1 VADLVVVAFVSD
13 RTTKQV
19 LQAAVNRKT
28 PLTSIRNKPMEISS
42 LALYPNPARDQL
54 YVNLGARATTPGIL
68 EVFDLNGRMMMN
80 MEVPPG
86 TQIIRLDVQNLMRG
100 MYVIHRIESGR
111 VVSRSKF
118 IKTE

>member
-1 VADLVVVAFVSD
+1 MV
-13 RTTKQV
+13 
-19 LQAAVNRKT
+19 
-28 PLTSIRNKPMEISS
+28 
-42 LALYPNPARDQL
+42 
-54 YVNLGARATTPGIL
+54 
-68 EVFDLNGRMMMN
+68 MN

-118 IKTE
+118 VKTE